1 MWVGVWCWQIV
12 KDTLLDCSQHWYIV
26 ILMFS
31 RSKIS
36 FAYCRPNAF
45 QFKGFVKKE
54 ETIAANSMKLL
65 KNKFWTEDLKIWI
78 GVQNNAPCGNPT

>member
-12 KDTLLDCSQHWYIV
+12 KDTLLDCSQHRYIV

-31 RSKIS
+31 RSKTS

-54 ETIAANSMKLL
+54 DKMELG
-65 KNKFWTEDLKIWI
+65 TESEESHVVVPKWKKTPKKG
-78 GVQNNAPCGNPT
+78 GVN